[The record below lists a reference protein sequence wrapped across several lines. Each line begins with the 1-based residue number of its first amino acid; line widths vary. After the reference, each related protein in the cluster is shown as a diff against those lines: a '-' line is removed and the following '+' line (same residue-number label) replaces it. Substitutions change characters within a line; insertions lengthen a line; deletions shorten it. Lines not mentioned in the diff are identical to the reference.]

1 MNKAVFF
8 LAALGAS
15 TALCASIPVE
25 NAEKRDTI
33 PIARVPDVPPPSR
46 ETLDA
51 SIRKA
56 ADFLLKEQNRDGS
69 WGSHTRTKGLNVIC
83 PYPEGPR
90 SFRTASTSLCVI
102 GLLTSPLKEDPAVK
116 AALDKAVQYLL
127 TTLPTLKR
135 GDTRTVLGV
144 WGHAYGLSAL
154 SRAAR
159 NLPAD
164 SPLYAELKKVAG
176 LQVKALDQMAD
187 VQGGWGYYTFETFS
201 KRPIGEPTSFLTATV
216 LLAYKDSEQAFGLK
230 PDARVVKRAV
240 ACLEKLRTPAGSY
253 VYSLSHSFYPGRPI
267 NRHTGSLARTP
278 ACDYAIRLWEP
289 EDISLRQLVDGLD
302 RLWSRRGWLT
312 MALHKPTPHES
323 FAQNSGY
330 FFYYGYYYSGMC
342 LDMLA
347 PNQVKR
353 HASLLA
359 DDILTRQGT
368 DGSWW
373 DYPLYNYHKFY
384 GTGYALYAL
393 SRAWDKLYGQPETPS
408 SLTSTP
414 FRP

>member
-1 MNKAVFF
+1 MNKAVLF

-15 TALCASIPVE
+15 TALCAPVPAE
-25 NAEKRDTI
+25 KAEKRDTI

-69 WGSHTRTKGLNVIC
+69 WGNHTRTKGLNVLC

-116 AALDKAVQYLL
+116 ASLDKALQYLL

-164 SPLYAELKKVAG
+164 APLREELKKVAS

-216 LLAYKDSEQAFGLK
+216 LLAYKDAEHR
-230 PDARVVKRAV
+230 PY
-240 ACLEKLRTPAGSY
+240 LR
-253 VYSLSHSFYPGRPI
+253 LDGRKI
-267 NRHTGSLARTP
+267 
-278 ACDYAIRLWEP
+278 IR
-289 EDISLRQLVDGLD
+289 
-302 RLWSRRGWLT
+302 
-312 MALHKPTPHES
+312 
-323 FAQNSGY
+323 
-330 FFYYGYYYSGMC
+330 
-342 LDMLA
+342 
-347 PNQVKR
+347 
-353 HASLLA
+353 
-359 DDILTRQGT
+359 
-368 DGSWW
+368 
-373 DYPLYNYHKFY
+373 
-384 GTGYALYAL
+384 
-393 SRAWDKLYGQPETPS
+393 
-408 SLTSTP
+408 P
-414 FRP
+414 FP

>member
-1 MNKAVFF
+1 MNKAVLF

-15 TALCASIPVE
+15 TALCAPVPAE
-25 NAEKRDTI
+25 KAEKRDTI

-69 WGSHTRTKGLNVIC
+69 WGNHTRTKGLNVLC

-116 AALDKAVQYLL
+116 ASLDKALQYLL

-164 SPLYAELKKVAG
+164 APLREELKKVAS
-176 LQVKALDQMAD
+176 LQV
-187 VQGGWGYYTFETFS
+187 
-201 KRPIGEPTSFLTATV
+201 
-216 LLAYKDSEQAFGLK
+216 
-230 PDARVVKRAV
+230 
-240 ACLEKLRTPAGSY
+240 
-253 VYSLSHSFYPGRPI
+253 

-278 ACDYAIRLWEP
+278 AGDLALMRYDP
-289 EDISLRQLVDGLD
+289 SFISRSQLEDGLE
-302 RLWSRRGWLT
+302 RIWSRGGWLSL
-312 MALHKPTPHES
+312 AVKKPIPHES
-323 FAQNSGY
+323 FAQNAGY
-330 FFYYGYYYSGMC
+330 FFYYGYYYAARC
-342 LDMLA
+342 LEEVTPGHLA
-347 PNQVKR
+347 R
-353 HASLLA
+353 HAAHLASDLLPM
-359 DDILTRQGT
+359 QEE

-384 GTGYALYAL
+384 GTGYALYAV
-393 SRAWDKLYGQPETPS
+393 SRVRESLYPS
-408 SLTSTP
+408 DAATTS
-414 FRP
+414 

>member
-1 MNKAVFF
+1 MNKAVLF

-15 TALCASIPVE
+15 TALCAPVPAE
-25 NAEKRDTI
+25 KTEKRDTI

-69 WGSHTRTKGLNVIC
+69 WGNHTRTKGLNVLC

-116 AALDKAVQYLL
+116 ASLDKALQYLL

-164 SPLYAELKKVAG
+164 APLREELKKVASI
-176 LQVKALDQMAD
+176 QVKALDQMAD

-201 KRPIGEPTSFLTATV
+201 KRPIGEPTSC
-216 LLAYKDSEQAFGLK
+216 LLYTSPSPRD
-230 PDARVVKRAV
+230 
-240 ACLEKLRTPAGSY
+240 
-253 VYSLSHSFYPGRPI
+253 
-267 NRHTGSLARTP
+267 
-278 ACDYAIRLWEP
+278 
-289 EDISLRQLVDGLD
+289 
-302 RLWSRRGWLT
+302 
-312 MALHKPTPHES
+312 
-323 FAQNSGY
+323 
-330 FFYYGYYYSGMC
+330 
-342 LDMLA
+342 
-347 PNQVKR
+347 
-353 HASLLA
+353 
-359 DDILTRQGT
+359 TR
-368 DGSWW
+368 
-373 DYPLYNYHKFY
+373 
-384 GTGYALYAL
+384 
-393 SRAWDKLYGQPETPS
+393 
-408 SLTSTP
+408 
-414 FRP
+414 

>member
-1 MNKAVFF
+1 MNKAVLF

-15 TALCASIPVE
+15 TALCAPVPAE
-25 NAEKRDTI
+25 KAEKRDTI

-69 WGSHTRTKGLNVIC
+69 WGNHTRTKGLNVLC

-116 AALDKAVQYLL
+116 ASLDKALQYLL

-164 SPLYAELKKVAG
+164 APLREELKKVAS

-216 LLAYKDSEQAFGLK
+216 LLAYKDAEQAFGLK
-230 PDARVVKRAV
+230 AEPRVVKRAV
-240 ACLEKLRTPAGSY
+240 ACLED
-253 VYSLSHSFYPGRPI
+253 
-267 NRHTGSLARTP
+267 AR
-278 ACDYAIRLWEP
+278 
-289 EDISLRQLVDGLD
+289 RQL
-302 RLWSRRGWLT
+302 RLFPFPFLLSRQAHQPPHRQPGPHSRRG
-312 MALHKPTPHES
+312 
-323 FAQNSGY
+323 SG
-330 FFYYGYYYSGMC
+330 S
-342 LDMLA
+342 DA
-347 PNQVKR
+347 V
-353 HASLLA
+353 
-359 DDILTRQGT
+359 
-368 DGSWW
+368 
-373 DYPLYNYHKFY
+373 
-384 GTGYALYAL
+384 
-393 SRAWDKLYGQPETPS
+393 
-408 SLTSTP
+408 
-414 FRP
+414 

>member
-1 MNKAVFF
+1 MNKAVLF

-15 TALCASIPVE
+15 TALCAPVPAE
-25 NAEKRDTI
+25 KAEKRDTI

-69 WGSHTRTKGLNVIC
+69 WGNHTRTKGLNVLC

-116 AALDKAVQYLL
+116 ASLDKALQYLL

-164 SPLYAELKKVAG
+164 APLREELKKVAS

-216 LLAYKDSEQAFGLK
+216 LLAYKDAEQAFGLK
-230 PDARVVKRAV
+230 AEPRVVKRAV

-267 NRHTGSLARTP
+267 NRHIWSRGGWLSLA
-278 ACDYAIRLWEP
+278 
-289 EDISLRQLVDGLD
+289 VK
-302 RLWSRRGWLT
+302 
-312 MALHKPTPHES
+312 KPIPHES
-323 FAQNSGY
+323 FAQNAGY
-330 FFYYGYYYSGMC
+330 FFYYGYYYAARC
-342 LDMLA
+342 LEEVTPEHLA
-347 PNQVKR
+347 R
-353 HASLLA
+353 HAAHLASDLLPM
-359 DDILTRQGT
+359 QEE

-384 GTGYALYAL
+384 GTGYALYAV
-393 SRAWDKLYGQPETPS
+393 SRVRESLYPS
-408 SLTSTP
+408 DAATTS
-414 FRP
+414 

>member
-1 MNKAVFF
+1 MFRLLTTSL
-8 LAALGAS
+8 LAI
-15 TALCASIPVE
+15 LCLHLPAAHGKPAQ
-25 NAEKRDTI
+25 AEKADAIQIAKI
-33 PIARVPDVPPPSR
+33 PDIPPAKSEQFDQAFR
-46 ETLDA
+46 
-51 SIRKA
+51 RGV
-56 ADFLLKEQNRDGS
+56 DFLLKTQNRDGS
-69 WGSHTRTKGLNVIC
+69 WGDHR
-83 PYPEGPR
+83 
-90 SFRTASTSLCVI
+90 VI
-102 GLLTSPLKEDPAVK
+102 GTWNTWAHTYV
-116 AALDKAVQYLL
+116 LDAM
-127 TTLPTLKR
+127 
-135 GDTRTVLGV
+135 
-144 WGHAYGLSAL
+144 SM
-154 SRAAR
+154 RAAR
-159 NLPAD
+159 LDRN
-164 SPLYAELKKVAG
+164 SPRYRELKSCAG
-176 LQVKALDQMAD
+176 SQVKKLNELASAM
-187 VQGGWGYYTFETFS
+187 GGWGYLTYSGFS
-201 KRPIGEPTSFLTATV
+201 KRPAAQPTSFLTGTV
-216 LLAYKDSEQAFGLK
+216 LISAWMAGKSFGLSLDNK
-230 PDARVVKRAV
+230 IFSRA
-240 ACLEKLRTPAGSY
+240 LKFLKSQRTPAGTY
-253 VYSLSHSFYPGRPI
+253 VYSLGHAFYPGRPI

-393 SRAWDKLYGQPETPS
+393 SRAWDKLYGQPEPPS

>member
-1 MNKAVFF
+1 M
-8 LAALGAS
+8 
-15 TALCASIPVE
+15 
-25 NAEKRDTI
+25 
-33 PIARVPDVPPPSR
+33 
-46 ETLDA
+46 
-51 SIRKA
+51 
-56 ADFLLKEQNRDGS
+56 KEQNRDGS
-69 WGSHTRTKGLNVIC
+69 WGNHTRTKGLNVLC

-116 AALDKAVQYLL
+116 ASLDKALQYLL

-164 SPLYAELKKVAG
+164 APLREELKKVAS

-216 LLAYKDSEQAFGLK
+216 LLAYKDAEQAFGLK
-230 PDARVVKRAV
+230 AEPRIVKRAV

-278 ACDYAIRLWEP
+278 AGDLALMRYDP
-289 EDISLRQLVDGLD
+289 SFISRSQLEDGLE
-302 RLWSRRGWLT
+302 RIWSRGGWLSL
-312 MALHKPTPHES
+312 AVKKPIPHES
-323 FAQNSGY
+323 FAQNAGY
-330 FFYYGYYYSGMC
+330 FSITGIITPPAAWRKWRRNTWRAMRPIWQATSCPCRKKTGPGGTIPC
-342 LDMLA
+342 TITINSTAPDM
-347 PNQVKR
+347 PYMPSP
-353 HASLLA
+353 ASENPCIPLM
-359 DDILTRQGT
+359 RQQLH
-368 DGSWW
+368 DPCS
-373 DYPLYNYHKFY
+373 
-384 GTGYALYAL
+384 A
-393 SRAWDKLYGQPETPS
+393 R
-408 SLTSTP
+408 
-414 FRP
+414 